1 MPTSSTSFRS
11 PAPLAVLQPNAAGLD
26 IGARE
31 IWVAV
36 PVDRDPEPVRC
47 FGTFTQDLEKLVA
60 WLKQCR
66 IDTVALESTGVYWIP
81 VFELIEQAG
90 IAAALIEPRQLK
102 RVPGRKSDILD
113 CQWIQQMHS
122 LGLLTASFRPD
133 AEMRTLRAYLR
144 HRAQLIEHRAPH
156 ILHMQRALQFMNV
169 QVHHVL
175 SDIMGVTGQKI
186 LRAIVAGERDPQRL
200 AAFRE
205 PGCKKDEATIAAA
218 LTGHWQAEYVFIIQ
232 QSLALYDAYTAQ
244 VAECDQA
251 LERQYA
257 ACQPRWDGPDALPEV
272 PPVKPSSKSKN
283 QPAFNV
289 RAHLLRLTGVD
300 LVAVSGISQSLAQV
314 IIAEVSTDMSKF
326 PTVKHFCSWLG
337 LAPHNDISGGK
348 VLQSHVLKTDN
359 RAGQALRQAAQA
371 NAKSQSVFGA
381 YYRRKRA
388 YLGPEQA
395 TVATA
400 HKIARVVYHLLKHG
414 AVYEPLSAKDY
425 DQQWQDR
432 ELTILKKK
440 AAKLGFSLTAHPT

>member
-1 MPTSSTSFRS
+1 MPTSSTSPRS
-11 PAPLAVLQPNAAGLD
+11 PAALAVLHPNAAGLD

-60 WLKQCR
+60 WLTQCR
-66 IDTVALESTGVYWIP
+66 IDTVAMESTGVYWIP
-81 VFELIEQAG
+81 VFELIEQASL
-90 IAAALIEPRQLK
+90 AAALIEPRQLK
-102 RVPGRKSDILD
+102 RVPGRKSDVLD

-122 LGLLTASFRPD
+122 FGLLTASFRPD

-156 ILHMQRALQFMNV
+156 ILHIQRALQYMNV

-232 QSLALYDAYTAQ
+232 QSLALYDAYTTQ

-257 ACQPRWDGPDALPEV
+257 ACKPRWDGPDTLPDV
-272 PPVKPSSKSKN
+272 PPVKPNSKSKN

-300 LVAVSGISQSLAQV
+300 LVAISGISQSLAQV
-314 IIAEVSTDMSKF
+314 ILAEVGTEMDKF

-371 NAKSQSVFGA
+371 NTKSQSVFGA

-400 HKIARVVYHLLKHG
+400 HKIARVVYHMLKHRE
-414 AVYEPLSAKDY
+414 AYEPLSAKDY

-432 ELTILKKK
+432 EFTALKKK
-440 AAKLGFSLTAHPT
+440 AAKLGFSLTAQPS

>member
-1 MPTSSTSFRS
+1 MPTASPVCPPSSR
-11 PAPLAVLQPNAAGLD
+11 LAVLHPHAAGLD

-36 PVDRDPEPVRC
+36 PADRDPQPVRC
-47 FGTFTQDLEKLVA
+47 FGTFTGDLNKLVA
-60 WLKQCR
+60 WLRQCQ
-66 IDTVALESTGVYWIP
+66 IETVALESTGVYWIA
-81 VFELIEQAG
+81 VFELLEQAQLT
-90 IAAALIEPRQLK
+90 ASLIEPRQLK
-102 RVPGRKSDILD
+102 RVPGRKSDVLD

-122 LGLLTASFRPD
+122 FGLLTASFRPD

-144 HRAQLIEHRAPH
+144 QRAQLIEHRAPH
-156 ILHMQRALQFMNV
+156 VLHIQKALQYMNV

-186 LRAIVAGERDPQRL
+186 LRAIVAGERDPHHL
-200 AAFRE
+200 AAFRA

-218 LTGHWQAEYVFIIQ
+218 LTGHWQTEYLFIIQ
-232 QSLALYDAYTAQ
+232 QSLTLYDAYTAQ
-244 VAECDQA
+244 IVECDTA

-257 ACQPRWDGPDALPEV
+257 ACKPRWDGPDLLPDV
-272 PPVKPSSKSKN
+272 PPVKPNSKSKN
-283 QPAFNV
+283 QPTFNV

-314 IIAEVSTDMSKF
+314 IMAEVGTEMNKF

-337 LAPHNDISGGK
+337 LAPHNSISGGK
-348 VLQSHVLKTDN
+348 VLHSHTLKTDN

-388 YLGPEQA
+388 HLGPEQA

-400 HKIARVVYHLLKHG
+400 HKIARVVYHLLKTRET
-414 AVYEPLSAKDY
+414 YEPVSAKNY
-425 DQQWQDR
+425 DQHWQDR
-432 ELTILKKK
+432 ELAGLKKK
-440 AAKLGFSLTAHPT
+440 AAKLGFSLTAHPA

>member
-1 MPTSSTSFRS
+1 MPTSSTSPRS
-11 PAPLAVLQPNAAGLD
+11 PAALAVLHPNAAGLD

-60 WLKQCR
+60 WLTQCR
-66 IDTVALESTGVYWIP
+66 IDTVAMESTGVYWIP
-81 VFELIEQAG
+81 VFELIEQASL
-90 IAAALIEPRQLK
+90 AAALIEPRQLK
-102 RVPGRKSDILD
+102 RVPGRKSDVLD

-122 LGLLTASFRPD
+122 FGLLTASFRPD

-156 ILHMQRALQFMNV
+156 ILHIQRALQYMNV

-232 QSLALYDAYTAQ
+232 QSLALYDAYTTQ

-257 ACQPRWDGPDALPEV
+257 ACKPRWDGPDTLPDV
-272 PPVKPSSKSKN
+272 PPVKPNSKSKN

-300 LVAVSGISQSLAQV
+300 LVAISGISQSLAQV
-314 IIAEVSTDMSKF
+314 ILAEIGTEMDKF

-371 NAKSQSVFGA
+371 NTKSQSVFGA

-400 HKIARVVYHLLKHG
+400 HKIARVVYHMLKHRE
-414 AVYEPLSAKDY
+414 AYEPLSAKDY

-432 ELTILKKK
+432 EFTALKKK
-440 AAKLGFSLTAHPT
+440 AAKLGFSLTAQPS

>member
-1 MPTSSTSFRS
+1 MPTSSTASHSS
-11 PAPLAVLQPNAAGLD
+11 PTLAVLHPNAAGLD

-36 PVDRDPEPVRC
+36 PADRDLEPVRC
-47 FGTFTQDLEKLVA
+47 FGTVTQDLEKLVA
-60 WLKQCR
+60 WLVQCG
-66 IDTVALESTGVYWIP
+66 IDRVALESTGVYWIP

-122 LGLLTASFRPD
+122 FGLLTASFRPD
-133 AEMRTLRAYLR
+133 AELRTLRAYLR

-156 ILHMQRALQFMNV
+156 VLHIQRALQCMNV
-169 QVHHVL
+169 QVHQAL

-186 LRAIVAGERDPQRL
+186 VRAIVAGERDPHRL

-205 PGCKKDEATIAAA
+205 PGCKKDAATIAAA

-257 ACQPRWDGPDALPEV
+257 ACKPRWAGPDELPDV
-272 PPVKPSSKSKN
+272 PPVKPNSKSKN

-289 RAHLLRLTGVD
+289 RAHLVRLTGVD
-300 LVAVSGISQSLAQV
+300 LVAVSGISQSLAQTIV
-314 IIAEVSTDMSKF
+314 AEVGTDMSKF

-348 VLQSHVLKTDN
+348 VLKSHVLKTDN

-371 NAKSQSVFGA
+371 NTKSQSVFGA

-414 AVYEPLSAKDY
+414 ATYEPLSAKDY

-432 ELTILKKK
+432 ELTMLKKK